1 MPGGACRSIFN
12 PAFTILEDSVNR
24 DRVSDMDSLFR
35 QRNRGFLSV
44 RLSGL
49 WHDPGKG
56 YLSNLDA
63 RKPREPIDIYS
74 RLPRCARSSF
84 GA

>member
-1 MPGGACRSIFN
+1 
-12 PAFTILEDSVNR
+12 
-24 DRVSDMDSLFR
+24 MDSLFR
-35 QRNRGFLSV
+35 RRNRGFLSV

-74 RLPRCARSSF
+74 
-84 GA
+84 